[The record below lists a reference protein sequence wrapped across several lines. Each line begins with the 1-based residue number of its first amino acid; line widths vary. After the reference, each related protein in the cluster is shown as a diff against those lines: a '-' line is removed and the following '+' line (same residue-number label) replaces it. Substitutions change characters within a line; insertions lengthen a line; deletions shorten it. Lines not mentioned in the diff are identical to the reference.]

1 QGSIIKADNTRA
13 MILIAGTRGDLEAY
27 LQTVEIFDV
36 DWLAGMSVGVFPLE
50 RVEATTVVPEMEKI
64 FGEGGPTPL
73 AGLFRFLPIERINAV
88 LVITPQPDYLDDAEE
103 WLRKLDR
110 GGSES
115 GSQLYV
121 YYVKNVKATDLAE
134 KLTEIF

>member
-1 QGSIIKADNTRA
+1 
-13 MILIAGTRGDLEAY
+13 M
-27 LQTVEIFDV
+27 
-36 DWLAGMSVGVFPLE
+36 
-50 RVEATTVVPEMEKI
+50 
-64 FGEGGPTPL
+64 

-88 LVITPQPDYLDDAEE
+88 LVITPQPDYLDDAEA

-121 YYVKNVKATDLAE
+121 YYVKNVKAVDLSEEADRDLYWPDQFAHVVEWAE
-134 KLTEIF
+134 RCRRRRSGRRIGRDQNLRQQEQCSQAGECTAPGQRQ